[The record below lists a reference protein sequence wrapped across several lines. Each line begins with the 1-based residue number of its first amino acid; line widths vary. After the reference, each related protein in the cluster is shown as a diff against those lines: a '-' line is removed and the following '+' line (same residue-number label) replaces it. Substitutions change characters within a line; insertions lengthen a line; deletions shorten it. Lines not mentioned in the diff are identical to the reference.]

1 MATLNKSP
9 QLRTQVLVYPRSCF
23 VRFECIAVH
32 LTIACLCVLAAHGQQ
47 RVASIQGTIA
57 DPSGAVT
64 PGATVSVTGT
74 TARPSVR
81 SNAAGVY
88 ARGGLFQGT
97 YDVIAQAPGF
107 AIGKRTVHLDATT
120 NLVVSFKLAG
130 AQASSVD
137 KQPPAQTDLKLK
149 FAVIVTRHGV
159 RSPIR
164 SVEELEAYSEA
175 PWPAWGVAPGDLTP
189 NGRKLMVMFG
199 SYYRAYFA
207 HNGLLSTAGCG
218 DPNSIHIRADVD
230 ARTQDTGRA
239 LASGMMPGCS
249 VDVHVSSTRKDPLF
263 SPLAAG
269 IGTPDRALAV
279 ASIAG
284 RIGGNPDAVVANHR
298 QAFDT
303 LRQVLFGCM
312 PSVPC
317 AAEEQRGKKTILR
330 EPSSLGATEHG
341 HMADIY
347 GPLKVGSSLSES
359 LQLEYA
365 NGMTGERLGWGRLTT
380 AKLMDIM
387 TLHAAYA
394 DLVRQTPYIAR
405 IQASNLLSHIVS
417 SMQQAVDNA
426 PARGALG
433 KVGDRLLVIVGHDTN
448 LSNIAGTLG
457 ISWLLNGYQRDDT
470 PPGGALVFEL
480 WQDMNEEFTVRTYFT
495 AQSLEQMHSVL
506 PISLKSPPLTS
517 PIFIPGCSEGEQ
529 HMACTWKGFQRTVE
543 SALDPEFVKP

>member
-1 MATLNKSP
+1 MLAT
-9 QLRTQVLVYPRSCF
+9 
-23 VRFECIAVH
+23 
-32 LTIACLCVLAAHGQQ
+32 
-47 RVASIQGTIA
+47 
-57 DPSGAVT
+57 DM
-64 PGATVSVTGT
+64 
-74 TARPSVR
+74 
-81 SNAAGVY
+81 
-88 ARGGLFQGT
+88 
-97 YDVIAQAPGF
+97 
-107 AIGKRTVHLDATT
+107 
-120 NLVVSFKLAG
+120 
-130 AQASSVD
+130 
-137 KQPPAQTDLKLK
+137 KLK

-164 SVEELEAYSEA
+164 RVEELDAYSEA

-199 SYYRAYFA
+199 SYYRDYFI
-207 HNGLLSTAGCG
+207 HNSLLSTSGCG
-218 DPNSIHIRADVD
+218 EANTIHIHADVD
-230 ARTQDTGRA
+230 SRTQDTGRA
-239 LASGMMPGCS
+239 LASGMMPRCS
-249 VDVHVSSTRKDPLF
+249 IDVHVLRAEKDPLF
-263 SPLAAG
+263 SPLAAR

-303 LRQVLFGCM
+303 LRQVLFGCT
-312 PSVPC
+312 PTVRC
-317 AAEEQRGKKTILR
+317 AAEEQPDKKAILR
-330 EPSSLGATEHG
+330 EPSSIGATEHG

-347 GPLKVGSSLSES
+347 GPLKIGSNLSES

-405 IQASNLLSHIVS
+405 IQASNLLSHIVR
-417 SMQQAVDNA
+417 SMQQAVDNT
-426 PARGALG
+426 PARGSLG
-433 KVGDRLLVIVGHDTN
+433 KVGDRLLIIVGHDTN

-480 WQDMNEEFTVRTYFT
+480 WQDINGEFTVRTYFT
-495 AQSLEQMHSVL
+495 AQSLEQMHSL
-506 PISLKSPPLTS
+506 LSMSLQSPPLRS
-517 PIFIPGCSEGEQ
+517 PIFIPACSGGDQ
-529 HMACTWKGFQRTVE
+529 HMACTWKDFQHAVE
-543 SALDPEFVKP
+543 DAIEPEFVKP

>member
-1 MATLNKSP
+1 MPTLNKSP
-9 QLRTQVLVYPRSCF
+9 QLRTQFLGYLRSCF
-23 VRFECIAVH
+23 ARFECIH
-32 LTIACLCVLAAHGQQ
+32 LAIACLCVLAADGQQ
-47 RVASIQGTIA
+47 RAASIHDTVA
-57 DPSGAVT
+57 DPSGAVIAD
-64 PGATVSVTGT
+64 ATVPVTGT
-74 TARPSVR
+74 TARPWVR
-81 SNAAGVY
+81 SNG
-88 ARGGLFQGT
+88 
-97 YDVIAQAPGF
+97 D
-107 AIGKRTVHLDATT
+107 
-120 NLVVSFKLAG
+120 FKLAVSS
-130 AQASSVD
+130 AQSSSVD
-137 KQPPAQTDLKLK
+137 KQHPTQTDLKLK

-164 SVEELEAYSEA
+164 RVEELEAYSDA
-175 PWPAWGVAPGDLTP
+175 PWPDWGVAPGDLTP

-199 SYYRAYFA
+199 SYYRDYFV
-207 HNGLLSTAGCG
+207 HNRLLSTSGCG
-218 DPNSIHIRADVD
+218 DANTIHIRADVD
-230 ARTQDTGRA
+230 SRTQDTGRA
-239 LASGMMPGCS
+239 LASGMMPRCS
-249 VDVHVSSTRKDPLF
+249 IDVHVLRGEKDPLF
-263 SPLAAG
+263 SPLAAR

-303 LRQVLFGCM
+303 LREVLFGCV
-312 PSVPC
+312 PNVPC
-317 AAEEQRGKKTILR
+317 AAEEQRGKKAILR
-330 EPSSLGATEHG
+330 EPSSIGATEHG

-347 GPLKVGSSLSES
+347 GPLKIGSNLSES

-417 SMQQAVDNA
+417 SMQQTVDNA
-426 PARGALG
+426 PAKGSLG
-433 KVGDRLLVIVGHDTN
+433 KVGDRVLVIVGHDTN

-480 WQDMNEEFTVRTYFT
+480 WQDRNREFTVRTYFT
-495 AQSLEQMHSVL
+495 AQSLEKMHSVIS
-506 PISLKSPPLTS
+506 ISLQSPPLKS
-517 PIFIPGCSEGEQ
+517 PIFIPGCSGSDQ
-529 HMACTWKGFQRTVE
+529 YMSCPWKGFQRTVE
-543 SALDPEFVKP
+543 SALDPEFVKL

>member
-1 MATLNKSP
+1 MVTLNKSP
-9 QLRTQVLVYPRSCF
+9 QFRTQVLGYPRSRF
-23 VRFECIAVH
+23 VRFERIAVH
-32 LTIACLCVLAAHGQQ
+32 LSVACVCVLTTQGQQ
-47 RVASIQGTIA
+47 RAASIHGITH
-57 DPSGAVT
+57 PSGAVIA
-64 PGATVSVTGT
+64 GATVSSDRTTG
-74 TARPSVR
+74 RPSVR
-81 SNAAGVY
+81 SNVAGVY
-88 ARGGLFQGT
+88 AIGGVLPGT
-97 YDVIAQAPGF
+97 YEVIGEAPGF
-107 AIGKRTVHLDATT
+107 ATGTGTVHFDAAT
-120 NLVVSFKLAG
+120 NLVGFKLPVSS
-130 AQASSVD
+130 AQANFD
-137 KQPPAQTDLKLK
+137 KQPPVQTELKLK

-164 SVEELEAYSEA
+164 NVEELEAYSEA

-207 HNGLLSTAGCG
+207 QDGLLSTTGCG
-218 DPNSIHIRADVD
+218 GANSIHIRADVD

-239 LASGMMPGCS
+239 LASGMMPGCDI
-249 VDVHVSSTRKDPLF
+249 DVQVSSTRKDPLF

-298 QAFDT
+298 HAFDT
-303 LRQVLFGCM
+303 LREVLFGCM

-317 AAEEQRGKKTILR
+317 VAEEQRGKKAIMR
-330 EPSSLGATEHG
+330 EPSNLGVTEHG

-387 TLHAAYA
+387 ALHATYA

-405 IQASNLLSHIVS
+405 IQASNLLSHIVR
-417 SMQQAVDNA
+417 SMQQAIDHK
-426 PARGALG
+426 PTTGSLG
-433 KVGDRLLVIVGHDTN
+433 KVGDRLLFIVGHDTN
-448 LSNIAGTLG
+448 LSNIAGTVG

-480 WQDMNEEFTVRTYFT
+480 WQDTNGEFTVRTYFT
-495 AQSLEQMHSVL
+495 AQSLEQMHRLLS
-506 PISLKSPPLTS
+506 ISLQSAPLTS
-517 PIFIPGCSEGEQ
+517 PIFIPGCSRSDE

-543 SALDPEFVKP
+543 NALDPEFVKP